1 MTIVVDASAIVAL
14 LVDDGVDGRW
24 VEQQLSD
31 ATLVGPHLLH
41 IEVASVLRRAVLSG
55 DLSSDAANLAYRN
68 LFLLPIE
75 LSPLEPFARRVWDL
89 RPTVTAYDAW
99 YVALAEALDAPLVTL
114 DARLAGAPGTTCT
127 FVVPA

>member
-114 DARLAGAPGTTCT
+114 DARLAGAPGPTCT